1 MSREPNGTAALL
13 LIESLMHIL
22 LEKSVI
28 DRQDALS
35 AVATAVEV
43 ELERRQLLE
52 SEDGGEALD
61 LLERIA
67 ASFRAA

>member
-1 MSREPNGTAALL
+1 MSREPKGTAALL

-22 LEKSVI
+22 LENSVI
-28 DRQDALS
+28 EREDALS
-35 AVATAVEV
+35 SVATAVEI

-52 SEDGGEALD
+52 SEDGSEALE